1 MYQYFIF
8 LATYRIFKMFIYVPF
23 LIWIKLYNINNSRVA
38 RTRLT
43 IELFSASDQSSRM
56 RIITS
61 AEWLIITSDS
71 REGVVEEVSVE
82 GVFYLRAIISFYLR
96 SPNSDLSLVTSEKAI
111 KMVLWRLDQAV
122 TDCSLL
128 FNFIVYAT

>member
-1 MYQYFIF
+1 VYQYFIF

-82 GVFYLRAIISFYLR
+82 GVFYLRAIISCYLR

-111 KMVLWRLDQAV
+111 KMVLWRLN
-122 TDCSLL
+122 CLL
-128 FNFIVYAT
+128 FICWLYCYTVHND